1 MSGHAEEVRHV
12 AELVDRARIGMFT
25 TMTESGK
32 HVSRPMALQEVEFDG
47 DLWFFC
53 YDDSA
58 KAAQIRSQP
67 EVNVSFANDKQS
79 EWTSLSGK
87 AEVVYDRQQA
97 ERLWAAPVE
106 GLVPRR
112 ARHQRAKPDQGA
124 PRLRGVLGVTVEQGA
139 PADRR
144 GVGSG
149 DRRPGQVPCH
159 QPVGGSLAG
168 RHDQQRIAPP
178 PLLHT
183 TALDSRRPGPG
194 IETRPRTMIKS
205 PFAGA

>member
-1 MSGHAEEVRHV
+1 MNSHAEEARHV
-12 AELVDRARIGMFT
+12 AELVDRARISMLT

-58 KAAQIRSQP
+58 KAAQIRSHP

-97 ERLWAAPVE
+97 ERLWAAPLKIWFPD
-106 GLVPRR
+106 GLDTKGLSLIKVHVDSAEYWESPSSKVRQLIGAAR
-112 ARHQRAKPDQGA
+112 AAATGDPDKF
-124 PRLRGVLGVTVEQGA
+124 
-139 PADRR
+139 
-144 GVGSG
+144 
-149 DRRPGQVPCH
+149 PGTNRSVD
-159 QPVGGSLAG
+159 L
-168 RHDQQRIAPP
+168 
-178 PLLHT
+178 
-183 TALDSRRPGPG
+183 
-194 IETRPRTMIKS
+194 
-205 PFAGA
+205 